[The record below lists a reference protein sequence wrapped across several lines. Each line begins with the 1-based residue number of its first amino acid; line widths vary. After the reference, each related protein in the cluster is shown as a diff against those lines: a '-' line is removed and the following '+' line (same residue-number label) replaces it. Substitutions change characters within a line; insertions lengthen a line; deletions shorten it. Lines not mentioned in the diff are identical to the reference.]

1 MNNRKGGRQINLG
14 PPYTGL
20 PDEPYQKTCP
30 QYPEGGGWEKVWF
43 KEESTADGWDK
54 RINRY
59 GEPSGFGTKLAWV
72 YPFIPA
78 IRCTHGVTKQAA
90 HDPADKQAQEDLAGV
105 NEDVKRL

>member
-1 MNNRKGGRQINLG
+1 M
-14 PPYTGL
+14 
-20 PDEPYQKTCP
+20 
-30 QYPEGGGWEKVWF
+30 WF

-72 YPFIPA
+72 YPFTPA